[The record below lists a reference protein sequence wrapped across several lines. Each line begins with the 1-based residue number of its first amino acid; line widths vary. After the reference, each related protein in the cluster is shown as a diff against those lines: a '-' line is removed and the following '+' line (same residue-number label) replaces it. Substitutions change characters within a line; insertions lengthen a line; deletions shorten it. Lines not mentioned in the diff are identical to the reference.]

1 VADGCLRQDLYYRLG
16 QVNIYLP
23 PLRERTEDLPGLVR
37 YFVGLHAKRCGTRPK
52 RIEPG
57 VTEFLMQH
65 DWPGNVRELE
75 NVIHRIFTFERG
87 HRSLLVSNL
96 MDHIPV
102 GEGSAAGQS
111 ATAAPLSETDIV
123 PLDNL
128 ERQAIRQALAVTGG
142 NRSKAARLLGIERH
156 RLVRRIRAHGLDA
169 ERDMSQNVPVGAL
182 CASHA

>member
-1 VADGCLRQDLYYRLG
+1 MTLMAV
-16 QVNIYLP
+16 
-23 PLRERTEDLPGLVR
+23 LV
-37 YFVGLHAKRCGTRPK
+37 GTRPK

-96 MDHIPV
+96 MDHVPV

-111 ATAAPLSETDIV
+111 ATAASLSEADII
-123 PLDNL
+123 PLDDL
-128 ERQAIRQALAVTGG
+128 EAMGQWMDRNSDSIYGTSPTPSYVSSSSLLYLADEPV
-142 NRSKAARLLGIERH
+142 LLRY
-156 RLVRRIRAHGLDA
+156 
-169 ERDMSQNVPVGAL
+169 
-182 CASHA
+182 C